1 MRWRKETS
9 NKMSTIP
16 SEQITVADLT
26 LIIGDQ
32 QILIVSLKSEIIR
45 LRRQL
50 QADDPPVLKEVGGKA

>member
-1 MRWRKETS
+1 MRARKETS

-16 SEQITVADLT
+16 TEQITVADLT

>member
-50 QADDPPVLKEVGGKA
+50 QADDPPALKEVGGKA

>member
-1 MRWRKETS
+1 MKARKETR

-50 QADDPPVLKEVGGKA
+50 QADDPPALKEVGGKA

>member
-1 MRWRKETS
+1 MTTTS
-9 NKMSTIP
+9 T
-16 SEQITVADLT
+16 EQITVADLT

-50 QADDPPVLKEVGGKA
+50 QADDPPALKEGGGKA